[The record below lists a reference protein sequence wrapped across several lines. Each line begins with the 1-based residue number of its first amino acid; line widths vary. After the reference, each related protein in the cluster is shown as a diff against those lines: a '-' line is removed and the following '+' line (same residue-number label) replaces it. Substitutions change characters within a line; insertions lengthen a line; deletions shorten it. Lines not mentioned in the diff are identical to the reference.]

1 MKAKWNIVVTVV
13 YISVDVA
20 MHVAIVKTEM
30 E

>member
-20 MHVAIVKTEM
+20 MHVVIVKTEM